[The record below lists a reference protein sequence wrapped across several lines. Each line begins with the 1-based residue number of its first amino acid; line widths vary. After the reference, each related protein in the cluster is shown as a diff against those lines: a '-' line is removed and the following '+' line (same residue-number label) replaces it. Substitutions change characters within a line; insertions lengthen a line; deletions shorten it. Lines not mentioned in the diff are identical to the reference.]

1 MSKGNTSGRRVRTA
15 VAAGLL
21 AAGLVAMPVSAAK
34 RTQRSEQP
42 QSRHVQRNAGMPSHA
57 GGVETGA

>member
-1 MSKGNTSGRRVRTA
+1 MVCQPALSWRA
-15 VAAGLL
+15 
-21 AAGLVAMPVSAAK
+21 
-34 RTQRSEQP
+34 QRSEQP